1 LRFKFAV
8 VSISLLVVA
17 SLTLFK
23 AAAPI
28 EARPGRL
35 PMISDW
41 SHRHVVF
48 SQPSSLMQ
56 AFRLSQDPRY
66 VRQWIERHSRELV
79 ENVEEREHGR
89 RGIPHRFFDLEPP
102 LHRDWSQSLG
112 SSTAKVG
119 QNQYPAKY
127 SFDVTSASCS
137 NDFVVFSTSLGSTS
151 QASVVAYSNLYSGCG
166 GTVPSVL
173 WAYYTGGS
181 PSNSVALSLDGTQIA
196 FAQNAKFVVLKW
208 AASSSETV
216 SSPMDLTGAGTN
228 VSNASY
234 RGCTAP
240 CMTTISLPASDS
252 ASAVFVD
259 YSTDTA
265 YLGDN
270 GGSLHQ
276 IAGVFNGT
284 PTESGSPWPVVVS
297 SSAQGLRSPVF
308 DSVTGN
314 VFVTDGFGER
324 LYAVCTSSA
333 CAGVSNGSVI
343 VNVGTVTDSGPLSG
357 PGACYGGGTGSSG
370 AIPPPI
376 LDSAAGTIYIGTG
389 GDGTNATAVIQF
401 PTTVDST
408 HFSQNGCGNSEAKIG
423 SGSLS
428 TTVFAGA
435 FDNLYLTSGS
445 SSSPTG
451 NFYVCG
457 NSSGL
462 PELYQIP
469 ITNNSMGSATAVMT
483 LGSSSVLCSPV
494 TEIYN
499 NGTDWL
505 FMSVTNSGASS
516 GCSSGGCVFSVSVPT
531 TLGGPLPSSPSA
543 ALAAPGGASGIV
555 IDNSVVPGTLAT
567 SQIYYSTLTSGAA
580 IQASQSGL
588 H

>member
-1 LRFKFAV
+1 MRFKFAV
-8 VSISLLVVA
+8 LSIVFLVVG
-17 SLTLFK
+17 SLILFK

-56 AFRLSQDPRY
+56 TFRLSQDPRY
-66 VRQWIERHSRELV
+66 VRQWIERHGREPV
-79 ENVEEREHGR
+79 ENGEERDRGR
-89 RGIPHRFFDLEPP
+89 WGIPRRFFNPEPP

-112 SSTAKVG
+112 SAIAKVG

-137 NDFVVFSTSLGSTS
+137 NDFVVFNTSLGSTS
-151 QASVVAYSNLYSGCG
+151 QASVIAYSNLYSGCG

-173 WAYYTGGS
+173 WAYYTGGAS
-181 PSNSVALSLDGTQIA
+181 ANSVALSLDGTQIA
-196 FAQNAKFVVLKW
+196 FAQGSQFVLLKW

-234 RGCTAP
+234 RSCTAP
-240 CMTTISLPASDS
+240 CMTTISLSASDGP
-252 ASAVFVD
+252 SAVFVD
-259 YSTDTA
+259 YGTDTA
-265 YLGDN
+265 YLGDSA
-270 GGSLHQ
+270 GSLHQ
-276 IAGVFNGT
+276 ITGVFNGT

-297 SSAQGLRSPVF
+297 TGQNLRSPVY

-314 VFVTDGFGER
+314 VFVTDGYGKR
-324 LYAVCTSSA
+324 IYAICTNFT

-343 VNVGTVTDSGPLSG
+343 VNVGTVTGSGPLG
-357 PGACYGGGTGSSG
+357 GAGACYGGGTGSSG

-376 LDSAAGTIYIGTG
+376 LDPAAGTIYVGTG
-389 GDGTNATAVIQF
+389 GDGTNSAAVIQF
-401 PTTVDST
+401 PATVDST
-408 HFSQNGCGNSEAKIG
+408 HFSQNGCGNGEAKIG
-423 SGSLS
+423 SGGTN

-451 NFYVCG
+451 NLYVCG
-457 NSSGL
+457 VSSGS

-469 ITNNSMGSATAVMT
+469 ITNNSMGSPTAVMN
-483 LGSSSVLCSPV
+483 LASGSVFCSAV

-505 FMSVTNSGASS
+505 FMSVTNSGVSS
-516 GCSSGGCVFSVSVPT
+516 ACSGGGCVFSVSVPT
-531 TLGGPLPSSPSA
+531 TLGGTLPSSPSA

-555 IDNSVVPGTLAT
+555 IDNSVAPGTLGT
-567 SQIYYSTLTSGAA
+567 SEIYYSTLSSGAA
-580 IQASQSGL
+580 VQASQSGL
-588 H
+588 N